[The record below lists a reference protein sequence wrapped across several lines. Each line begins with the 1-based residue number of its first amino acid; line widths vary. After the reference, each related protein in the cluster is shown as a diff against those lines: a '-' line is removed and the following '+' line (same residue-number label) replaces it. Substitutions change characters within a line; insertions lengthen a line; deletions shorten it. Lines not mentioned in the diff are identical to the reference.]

1 MPNIVVIGAGVSGL
15 TSAYLLS
22 KDKSNHVTVVAKFMP
37 GDYDAEY
44 ASPFAG
50 ANVLPMSLKAN
61 SRWETRTWPE
71 LHRLAKEVPEAGI
84 HEMSKSNL
92 RVYRRKKDLEKLK
105 KGAYAFDGLF
115 LEDPWFQNLFSD
127 YRELPKE
134 DLPEDIASGCE
145 FGSICINTMLY
156 LPWLVGKCRENGV
169 VFKRGN
175 LKHVSEAAGMSHT
188 GKKADAIVNASGLM
202 ALKLGGVMDGN
213 MTPVRGQLVIVR
225 NEAPYMVTKSGTDD
239 ADDELF
245 YMMMR
250 ANGGGTILGGTYQKG
265 QWESQ
270 PDPNIAMRIMRRA
283 VEMVPELTNGKGVQ
297 GLDIIRHAVGL
308 RPYREGGVRLE
319 KEKIDGTWVVHN
331 YGHAG
336 WGYQGSYGCAE
347 RVVELVDE
355 IKTPAKL

>member
-1 MPNIVVIGAGVSGL
+1 MPNIVVLGAGVSGL

-22 KDKSNHVTVVAKFMP
+22 QDKTNKITVLAKHMP
-37 GDYDAEY
+37 GDYDPEY
-44 ASPFAG
+44 ASPYAG
-50 ANVLPMSLKAN
+50 ANVLPMSTREN

-71 LHRLAKEVPEAGI
+71 LRRLAKEVPEAGI
-84 HEMSKSNL
+84 HEMKSRVL
-92 RVYRRKKDLEKLK
+92 RRAKDLEKLK
-105 KGAYAFDGLF
+105 KGGYSFDGLF
-115 LEDPWFQNLFSD
+115 LEDPWYKSLFD
-127 YRELPKE
+127 DFRELSKE
-134 DLPEDIASGCE
+134 ELPAGVASGCE
-145 FGSICINTMLY
+145 FGSVCINTMLY

-169 VFKRGN
+169 VFKRAN
-175 LKHVSEAAGMSHT
+175 LKHISEASAAAGH
-188 GKKADAIVNASGLM
+188 KVDVVVNASGLM
-202 ALKLGGVMDGN
+202 AGKLGGVMDGK
-213 MTPVRGQLVIVR
+213 MVPVRGQLVVVR

-283 VEMVPELTNGKGVQ
+283 VEMVPELTGGKGVQ

-347 RVVELVDE
+347 RVVELVGE
-355 IKTPAKL
+355 IQTPSKL

>member
-1 MPNIVVIGAGVSGL
+1 MAGAAQAGEGGAGSRHSRDEQVQEFITVGL
-15 TSAYLLS
+15 L
-22 KDKSNHVTVVAKFMP
+22 
-37 GDYDAEY
+37 
-44 ASPFAG
+44 ASDHSLTESR
-50 ANVLPMSLKAN
+50 VL
-61 SRWETRTWPE
+61 
-71 LHRLAKEVPEAGI
+71 
-84 HEMSKSNL
+84 
-92 RVYRRKKDLEKLK
+92 RRAKDLEKLK
-105 KGAYAFDGLF
+105 KGGYSFDGLF
-115 LEDPWFQNLFSD
+115 LEDPWYKSLFD
-127 YRELPKE
+127 DFRELSKE
-134 DLPEDIASGCE
+134 ELPAGVASGCE
-145 FGSICINTMLY
+145 FGSVCINTMLY

-169 VFKRGN
+169 VFKRAN
-175 LKHVSEAAGMSHT
+175 LKHISEASAAAGH
-188 GKKADAIVNASGLM
+188 KVDVVVNASGLM
-202 ALKLGGVMDGN
+202 AGKLGGVMDGK
-213 MTPVRGQLVIVR
+213 MVPVRGQLVVVR

-283 VEMVPELTNGKGVQ
+283 VEMVPELTGGKGVQ

-347 RVVELVDE
+347 RVVELVGE
-355 IKTPAKL
+355 IQTPSKL

>member
-1 MPNIVVIGAGVSGL
+1 
-15 TSAYLLS
+15 
-22 KDKSNHVTVVAKFMP
+22 
-37 GDYDAEY
+37 
-44 ASPFAG
+44 
-50 ANVLPMSLKAN
+50 
-61 SRWETRTWPE
+61 
-71 LHRLAKEVPEAGI
+71 
-84 HEMSKSNL
+84 
-92 RVYRRKKDLEKLK
+92 
-105 KGAYAFDGLF
+105 
-115 LEDPWFQNLFSD
+115 
-127 YRELPKE
+127 
-134 DLPEDIASGCE
+134 
-145 FGSICINTMLY
+145 MLY

-283 VEMVPELTNGKGVQ
+283 VEMVPELTNGRGVQ